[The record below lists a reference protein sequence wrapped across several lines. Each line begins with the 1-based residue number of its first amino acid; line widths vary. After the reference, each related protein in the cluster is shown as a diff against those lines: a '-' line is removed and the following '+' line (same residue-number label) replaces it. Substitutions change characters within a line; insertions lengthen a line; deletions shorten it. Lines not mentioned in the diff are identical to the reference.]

1 MPKLKHP
8 TCIPTDRCFRMD
20 LQKLDPDAQKVDAV
34 VAPRMNS
41 LFLPLQ

>member
-1 MPKLKHP
+1 MLKLSHP
-8 TCIPTDRCFRMD
+8 ICIDRCFRMD
-20 LQKLDPDAQKVDAV
+20 LHKLDPDAQKVDAV